1 MSAIDVRKKF
11 LRLAYEQLNPK
22 LDSLDGLQQALINW
36 YCFQYNTPPNDQ
48 RLLSMTLEELLILQ
62 QMHKI
67 KENPQL
73 ADEVNPDY
81 EDYETWLKREMGQD
95 YVDEEAMIQKALAV
109 EAEEK
114 ALAEKL
120 PEKIHTDFTK
130 ILNQE

>member
-1 MSAIDVRKKF
+1 
-11 LRLAYEQLNPK
+11 
-22 LDSLDGLQQALINW
+22 
-36 YCFQYNTPPNDQ
+36 
-48 RLLSMTLEELLILQ
+48 
-62 QMHKI
+62 MHKI